1 MSFGLLRSFYS
12 SYPTALLHN
21 LIRPYIIVDM
31 GKLESES
38 LLEKKKGYVRD
49 SFLLALGISGAILF
63 PSVALATLQI
73 IGIANRDKYK
83 YNYQIKTVASRLAN
97 RGLVRFKDKGFIEL
111 TEKGQREFHRLEQE
125 AILRSSFRR
134 RWDKKW
140 RMVIFDIPER
150 YRRIRDKLRMTL
162 QSYGFRQLQ
171 ASVWIFPYDCEDI
184 ITLLKADLGVAGSV
198 LYTIV
203 EKLEN
208 DSRIKKEFGL

>member
-1 MSFGLLRSFYS
+1 
-12 SYPTALLHN
+12 
-21 LIRPYIIVDM
+21 M
-31 GKLESES
+31 GKLESE
-38 LLEKKKGYVRD
+38 LRLEKKHGYVRD
-49 SFLLALGISGAILF
+49 GFLLALGMSGVILF
-63 PSVALATLQI
+63 PAVALATMQI
-73 IGIANRDKYK
+73 VGIVNRDKYK
-83 YNYQIKTVASRLAN
+83 FNYQIKTVASRLAN
-97 RGLVRFKDKGFIEL
+97 RGLVRFKKKGFIEL
-111 TEKGQREFHRLEQE
+111 TETGQREFRRLEQE
-125 AILRSSFRR
+125 AILRASVRR

-150 YRRIRDKLRMTL
+150 YRKTRDKLRVTL

-208 DSRIKKEFGL
+208 DSRLKQEFGLQ